1 MTSNPSARPLM
12 STTASSVVQR
22 VSYCEKYQGTTVERG
37 PGTVTSQKH
46 ASVEERHALFHSLP
60 PPPPFALSIE
70 DLSIGV
76 PPHQHYLP
84 LPVPVPV
91 PSFLGINGA
100 DNSDQTILRNVSAFC
115 GSGEILALCVLLAQL
130 PYGTID
136 KHLLFFHFR
145 IGGSGSGKSTLL
157 AAIVNRLANLPIRSG

>member
-1 MTSNPSARPLM
+1 M
-12 STTASSVVQR
+12 STTAPSAVQR
-22 VSYCEKYQGTTVERG
+22 VSDCEEYPETTVERG
-37 PGTVTSQKH
+37 LGTVTSQKP
-46 ASVEERHALFHSLP
+46 ASVEDRHALFHSLP

-91 PSFLGINGA
+91 PSILGVNGA
-100 DNSDQTILRNVSAFC
+100 DNSDQTIIRNVSAFC

-130 PYGTID
+130 PAMARLTSICF
-136 KHLLFFHFR
+136 FFHFR